1 MTIKELSDRIKEC
14 INIRSQMND
23 LGLSELFSMKEYYN
37 IMNNYIRTGQKSNG
51 IIDINEINRE
61 LHYTFNDNSGE
72 CTVVLKVK
80 NK

>member
-37 IMNNYIRTGQKSNG
+37 IMNDYIRTGQKSNG
-51 IIDINEINRE
+51 IIDINEINRQ
-61 LHYTFNDNSGE
+61 LYYTFNDNSGE

-80 NK
+80 N

>member
-37 IMNNYIRTGQKSNG
+37 IMNN
-51 IIDINEINRE
+51 
-61 LHYTFNDNSGE
+61 
-72 CTVVLKVK
+72 
-80 NK
+80 

>member
-37 IMNNYIRTGQKSNG
+37 IMNYLKNKK
-51 IIDINEINRE
+51 
-61 LHYTFNDNSGE
+61 L
-72 CTVVLKVK
+72 VLKTK
-80 NK
+80 KKLTRLDFYR